1 MKVKIE
7 ELILLKIKVAFET
20 WFYSEFLYPCALSK
34 PIIILLINLNLKVY
48 MFNFRRLLSL
58 IIVAFFVSVYSQ
70 SAELTHV
77 KGVHAVGVRGG
88 IGTKSDYDVGL
99 TYSYYFNS
107 KTALL
112 LEADYERAKFGM
124 SDFSGVVLVSPG
136 VVYSVWNPAVWFY
149 MNLSVGASVGYDN
162 WRCDIVDEEVSGMVY
177 GANVGYS
184 LEFFPSSRISCLIKA
199 QQYMLFGNDD
209 QYLKPLFSV
218 GVRCNFHK

>member
-1 MKVKIE
+1 MV
-7 ELILLKIKVAFET
+7 
-20 WFYSEFLYPCALSK
+20 CALSK
-34 PIIILLINLNLKVY
+34 PMIVLLINLNLKVY
-48 MFNFRRLLSL
+48 MFNFGRLLSL
-58 IIVAFFVSVYSQ
+58 VVVTFFVSVCSQ

-88 IGTKSDYDVGL
+88 IGTKSDYDVGV

-162 WRCDIVDEEVSGMVY
+162 WRCDIVDEEVSGLVY

-184 LEFFPSSRISCLIKA
+184 LEFFPSSRISCLLKA
-199 QQYMLFGNDD
+199 QQYLLFGNDD

-218 GVRCNFHK
+218 GVRYNFHK

>member
-20 WFYSEFLYPCALSK
+20 WFYAEFLYPCALSK
-34 PIIILLINLNLKVY
+34 PIIVLLINLNLKVY

-88 IGTKSDYDVGL
+88 IGTKSDYDVGV

-199 QQYMLFGNDD
+199 QQYLLFGNDD

-218 GVRCNFHK
+218 GVRYNFHK

>member
-20 WFYSEFLYPCALSK
+20 WFYAEFLYPCALSK
-34 PIIILLINLNLKVY
+34 PIIVLLINLNLKVY

-112 LEADYERAKFGM
+112 LEADYERAKFGT

-199 QQYMLFGNDD
+199 QQYLLFGNDD

-218 GVRCNFHK
+218 GVRYNFHK

>member
-20 WFYSEFLYPCALSK
+20 WFYAEFLYPCALSK
-34 PIIILLINLNLKVY
+34 PIIVLLINLNLKVY

-88 IGTKSDYDVGL
+88 IGTKSDYDVGV

-184 LEFFPSSRISCLIKA
+184 LEFFPSSRISCLLKA

-218 GVRCNFHK
+218 GVRYNFHK

>member
-20 WFYSEFLYPCALSK
+20 WFYAEFLYPCALSK

-88 IGTKSDYDVGL
+88 IGTKSDYDVGV

-184 LEFFPSSRISCLIKA
+184 LEFFPSSRISCLLKA
-199 QQYMLFGNDD
+199 QQYLLFGNDD

-218 GVRCNFHK
+218 GVRYNFHK

>member
-20 WFYSEFLYPCALSK
+20 WFYAEFLYLCALSK
-34 PIIILLINLNLKVY
+34 PIIVLLINLNLKVY

-184 LEFFPSSRISCLIKA
+184 LEFFPSSRISCLLKA

-218 GVRCNFHK
+218 GVRYNFHK

>member
-20 WFYSEFLYPCALSK
+20 WFYAEFLYPCALSK
-34 PIIILLINLNLKVY
+34 PIIVLLINLNLKVY

-184 LEFFPSSRISCLIKA
+184 LEFFPSSRISCLLKA

-218 GVRCNFHK
+218 GVRYNFHK

>member
-7 ELILLKIKVAFET
+7 ELILLKIKVAFKT
-20 WFYSEFLYPCALSK
+20 WFYAEFLYPCALSK
-34 PIIILLINLNLKVY
+34 PIIVLLINLNLKVY

-199 QQYMLFGNDD
+199 QQYLLFGNDD

-218 GVRCNFHK
+218 GVRYNFHK

>member
-7 ELILLKIKVAFET
+7 ELILLKIKVAFKT
-20 WFYSEFLYPCALSK
+20 CFYAEFLYLCALSK
-34 PIIILLINLNLKVY
+34 PIIVLLINLNLKVY

-88 IGTKSDYDVGL
+88 IGTKSDYDVGV

-112 LEADYERAKFGM
+112 LEADYERAKFGT

-218 GVRCNFHK
+218 GVRYNFHK

>member
-20 WFYSEFLYPCALSK
+20 WFYAEFLYPCALSK
-34 PIIILLINLNLKVY
+34 PIIVLLINLNLKVY

-112 LEADYERAKFGM
+112 LEADYERAKFGT

-218 GVRCNFHK
+218 GVRYNFHK

>member
-20 WFYSEFLYPCALSK
+20 WFYAEFLYPCALSK
-34 PIIILLINLNLKVY
+34 PIIVLLINLNLKVY

-218 GVRCNFHK
+218 GVRYNFHK